1 MTLFLPPRVSYQLT
15 QETRRREVEA
25 AKVMLGDGR
34 LEWKKEFDA
43 QLGRIVHGMQLALC
57 PDPAPLD
64 AVGQGAMPG
73 RWHLVWPG
81 FNGGPLVLQ
90 PLVVDPVTGKPRIGG
105 DGGFVEPGSWVFDRL
120 AEQDLWSERVQR
132 DRRRIRREA
141 EEAKRKREQDERA
154 DRDRDVFDRFKA
166 VSRTQVSMSRDVPWS
181 QNQAGARAAKA
192 EAARVKK
199 AGEKKK
205 DA

>member
-1 MTLFLPPRVSYQLT
+1 MASVWVPPRVSRELA
-15 QETRRREVEA
+15 EESRRREHEA

-43 QLGRIVHGMQLALC
+43 QLDRIVHGMCLAFC

-64 AVGQGAMPG
+64 AVAQGAYPG

-90 PLVVDPVTGKPRIGG
+90 PLVLDVRSGKPQVGG
-105 DGGFVEPGSWVFDRL
+105 DGAFVEPGSWVFDRL
-120 AEQDLWSERVQR
+120 AEQDLWSDRVQR

-141 EEAKRKREQDERA
+141 EEAKRKREADERRE
-154 DRDRDVFDRFKA
+154 RDLDVLERWKA
-166 VSRTQVSMSRDVPWS
+166 VSATQVSMNRSTPWS

-192 EAARVKK
+192 DAA
-199 AGEKKK
+199 EKKK
-205 DA
+205 GT